1 MEKGIKMEKR
11 LLESSR
17 FFSHRRSN
25 SCGGLSGYFG
35 IEMFIVK
42 KQQTD
47 EEGRILIL
55 DVSINDSEYILI
67 TKIEQVDVLSNLF
80 QLLKEFDTNLKKYL
94 IRAGISIYF
103 LSQNWI

>member
-25 SCGGLSGYFG
+25 SCGVLFGYFG

-55 DVSINDSEYILI
+55 V
-67 TKIEQVDVLSNLF
+67 F
-80 QLLKEFDTNLKKYL
+80 
-94 IRAGISIYF
+94 
-103 LSQNWI
+103 

>member
-55 DVSINDSEYILI
+55 V
-67 TKIEQVDVLSNLF
+67 F
-80 QLLKEFDTNLKKYL
+80 
-94 IRAGISIYF
+94 
-103 LSQNWI
+103 